1 MVECM
6 RNPFQYGAE
15 LKPSQIVNRKQELR
29 DVQRAILNQGRL
41 FLLGPRRFGKT
52 AILRAA
58 AAAAEREGAIVI
70 RLDAEAYPG
79 VDGLVR
85 AIVTE
90 SARKLKSD
98 VAKTG
103 EQILRFFSRLRP
115 SISYDPSDN
124 SWSGSLDAVKNGEND
139 HTLLLVEA
147 IDGLARLVADVKKPT
162 ALVIDEFQ
170 KIIQLGGQTT
180 EAQIRAAMQRHTDVG
195 FIFAGSKT
203 TLLNDM
209 TLNPARPFY
218 RMGIR
223 HFLGAL
229 PRDEFAQFI
238 SKGFEKAGYRVDAT
252 AIQGILDHSQDVP
265 YNVQALSSVAWELL
279 TDEDDEALTPKV
291 VEQALKLLVERDGP
305 FYFTVWNGLTTVQQ
319 RVLTAAVKEK
329 GAALTSAAVTQ
340 KYGVSAS
347 TMSKALK
354 FLENREILRRE
365 EQTDS
370 MRWRLED
377 PFFAAWL
384 HR

>member
-1 MVECM
+1 MY
-6 RNPFQYGAE
+6 NPFQYGAE

-29 DVQRAILNQGRL
+29 DVRRALVSKGRL

-58 AAAAEREGAIVI
+58 AASAEREGAIVI
-70 RLDAEAYPG
+70 RLDAESYPG

-103 EQILRFFSRLRP
+103 EKILRFFSRLRP
-115 SISYDPSDN
+115 SISYDPGN
-124 SWSGSLDAVKNGEND
+124 NTWSGGLDAVKNSDSD
-139 HTLLLVEA
+139 HTVLLVDA
-147 IDGLARLVADVKKPT
+147 IDGLARLATDAKRPT
-162 ALVIDEFQ
+162 ALAIDEFQ
-170 KIIQLGGQTT
+170 KVIQLGGEST
-180 EAQIRAAMQRHTDVG
+180 EAQLRAAVQRHTDLG
-195 FIFAGSKT
+195 FVFAGSKT
-203 TLLNDM
+203 ALLNDM

-223 HFLGAL
+223 HFLGPL
-229 PRDEFAQFI
+229 PREEFTQFI
-238 SKGFEKAGYRVDAT
+238 ARSFGKGGYRVDGA
-252 AIQGILDHSQDVP
+252 AVQDILDRSEDVP

-279 TDEDDEALTPKV
+279 TDEDGKELTPKLV
-291 VEQALKLLVERDGP
+291 QRALKLLVDRDRP
-305 FYFTVWNGLTTVQQ
+305 FYLSVWNGLTTVQQ
-319 RVLTAAVKEK
+319 RVLTAAVAER
-329 GAALTSAAVTQ
+329 GTALTSADVTQ
-340 KYGVSAS
+340 QYRVSAS

-354 FLENREILRRE
+354 FLENRDILRRDE
-365 EQTDS
+365 GKDS

-384 HR
+384 SY

>member
-1 MVECM
+1 M

-15 LKPSQIVNRKQELR
+15 LKASQIVNRKQELR
-29 DVQRAILNQGRL
+29 DVQRAILGQGRL

-90 SARKLKSD
+90 SARKLKND

-103 EQILRFFSRLRP
+103 EKILRFFSRLRP

-124 SWSGSLDAVKNGEND
+124 SWSGSLDAVKNAETD
-139 HTLLLVEA
+139 HTLLFVEA
-147 IDGLARLVADVKKPT
+147 IDGLARLAADVKQPT
-162 ALVIDEFQ
+162 ALMIDEFQ
-170 KIIQLGGQTT
+170 KVIELGGEST
-180 EAQIRAAMQRHTDVG
+180 EAQIRAAVQRHTDIG
-195 FIFAGSKT
+195 FVFAGSKT

-223 HFLGAL
+223 HFLGPL

-238 SKGFEKAGYRVDAT
+238 ARGFGKGGYRIDSHAV
-252 AIQGILDHSQDVP
+252 QSILDQSEDVP

-279 TDEDDEALTPKV
+279 SDEDGEALTLKL
-291 VEQALKLLVERDGP
+291 VERALRLLVERDGP
-305 FYFTVWNGLTTVQQ
+305 FYLTVWNGLTTVQQ
-319 RVLTAAVKEK
+319 RVLTAVVKEQ

-347 TMSKALK
+347 TTSKSLK
-354 FLENREILRRE
+354 FLENRGILRRE
-365 EQTDS
+365 EQKATV
-370 MRWRLED
+370 RWRLED

-384 HR
+384 RD

>member
-1 MVECM
+1 MH
-6 RNPFQYGAE
+6 NPFQYGAE

-29 DVQRAILNQGRL
+29 DVRRALVNKGRL

-58 AAAAEREGAIVI
+58 AASAEREGAIVV
-70 RLDAEAYPG
+70 RLDAESYPG

-103 EQILRFFSRLRP
+103 EKILRFFSRLRP
-115 SISYDPSDN
+115 SISYDPGN
-124 SWSGSLDAVKNGEND
+124 NTWSGGLDAIKNSDTDN
-139 HTLLLVEA
+139 TVLLVEA
-147 IDGLARLVADVKKPT
+147 IDGLARLSADAKRPT

-170 KIIQLGGQTT
+170 KVIQLGGEST
-180 EAQIRAAMQRHTDVG
+180 EAQLRAAVQRHTDLG
-195 FIFAGSKT
+195 FVFAGSKT

-223 HFLGAL
+223 HFLGPL
-229 PRDEFAQFI
+229 PREEFTQFI
-238 SKGFEKAGYRVDAT
+238 SRSFEKGGYRIDGAAVQD
-252 AIQGILDHSQDVP
+252 ILDRSEDVP

-279 TDEDDEALTPKV
+279 TDEDGEALTPKLV
-291 VEQALKLLVERDGP
+291 QRALKLLVDRDRP
-305 FYFTVWNGLTTVQQ
+305 FYLTVWNGLTTVQQ
-319 RVLTAAVKEK
+319 RVLTAAVAER
-329 GAALTSAAVTQ
+329 GTALTSADVTQ
-340 KYGVSAS
+340 KYRVSAS

-354 FLENREILRRE
+354 FLENRDILRRDE
-365 EQTDS
+365 GKDS

-384 HR
+384 ST

>member
-1 MVECM
+1 MH
-6 RNPFQYGAE
+6 NPFQYGAE
-15 LKPSQIVNRKQELR
+15 LKPAQIVNRKQELR
-29 DVQRAILNQGRL
+29 DVRRAILGQGRL

-79 VDGLVR
+79 IDGLVR

-103 EQILRFFSRLRP
+103 EKILRFFSRLRP

-124 SWSGSLDAVKNGEND
+124 SWSGSLDAIKNGEND
-139 HTLLLVEA
+139 HTMLLIEA
-147 IDGLARLVADVKKPT
+147 FDGLARLAADAKKPT

-170 KIIQLGGQTT
+170 KVIQLGGEST
-180 EAQIRAAMQRHTDVG
+180 EAQIRAAVQRHTEVG

-223 HFLGAL
+223 HFLGPL

-238 SKGFEKAGYRVDAT
+238 SKGFEKAGYRVDDA
-252 AIQGILDHSQDVP
+252 AVQGILDHSQDVP

-279 TDEDDEALTPKV
+279 ADEDGEALTPKLV
-291 VEQALKLLVERDGP
+291 DRALKLLVERDGP
-305 FYFTVWNGLTTVQQ
+305 FYFTVWNALTTIQQ
-319 RVLTAAVKEK
+319 RVLAAAVNE
-329 GAALTSAAVTQ
+329 GGMALASAAATQ
-340 KYGVSAS
+340 KYGVSPS

-354 FLENREILRRE
+354 FLENREILRRD
-365 EQTDS
+365 EQQDA